1 MKNKLF
7 SQYFLEKYRI
17 GVKSFVRKRSLDFV
31 SVFMFLSNLLKSSL
45 QTELDNFFKIL
56 QHKELPVNKVTKSAF
71 SQARQKL
78 KYQVF
83 VELNHD
89 QVDFFYDKFQYR
101 KWHNY
106 RLVAIDGS
114 TCRLPYSKK
123 IVEEFG
129 IADTSETKSPIILS
143 KLSQAYDMLNH
154 IIIDAS
160 LANYHVGEHELAQ
173 RHIDYLQK
181 GDLLLFD
188 RNYAAFWLFALLLS
202 KGMHFCARLK
212 VGSWKLAK
220 ELAATGEKEMTAEIY
235 ASKASKKKCK
245 ELGLSDK
252 PIKLRFVCFELS
264 TGEKEVLVTDI
275 INEIEYE
282 ELENLYHQRWFV
294 EESYKH
300 LKSRIQIE
308 NFTGKSPL
316 AVRQDFYAKI
326 FTGNLTAI
334 LAFPVHRQ
342 IKENTKKR
350 KAEYQLNFTQAVSK
364 MKDSVVLLFVRAA
377 DMVSEYISSL
387 WKLFSANTEIVR
399 HGRKNPHKFRKS
411 KRIYPT
417 AYKTPK

>member
-1 MKNKLF
+1 
-7 SQYFLEKYRI
+7 LEKHRT

-31 SVFMFLSNLLKSSL
+31 SVFIFLSNLLKSSL
-45 QTELDNFFKIL
+45 QTELDNFFKVL

-78 KYQVF
+78 NYQAF

-89 QVDFFYDKFQYR
+89 QVDFFYNNFQYR

-123 IVEEFG
+123 IVDEFG
-129 IADTSETKSPIILS
+129 VADTSETGRPIILS

-154 IIIDAS
+154 IVIDAE
-160 LANYHVGEHELAQ
+160 LTNYHVGEHELAQ
-173 RHIDYLQK
+173 HHIDYLQE

-188 RNYAAFWLFALLLS
+188 RNYASFWLFALLLS
-202 KGMHFCARLK
+202 KRMHFCARLR

-220 ELAATGEKEMTAEIY
+220 ELTASGKKEMIAEIH

-245 ELGLSDK
+245 EFGMSDK
-252 PIKLRFVCFELS
+252 PIKLRFICIELD

-275 INEIEYE
+275 IDEIEYGE
-282 ELENLYHQRWFV
+282 FENLYHLRWFV

-316 AVRQDFYAKI
+316 AVKQDFYAKI

-334 LAFPVHRQ
+334 FAFPVHQQ
-342 IKENTKKR
+342 IKEKTKKR
-350 KAEYQLNFTQAVSK
+350 KAEYKLNFTQALSK
-364 MKDSVVLLFVRAA
+364 MKDSVVLLFVRAT
-377 DMVSEYISSL
+377 DMLSEYISCL
-387 WKLFSANTEIVR
+387 WKLFCANIEIVR
-399 HGRKNPHKFRKS
+399 HGRKNPHNFRKS

-417 AYKTPK
+417 AYKVPK